1 MTTLRRALENP
12 IEDRVVR
19 DASRLLGLR
28 SLKLELRH
36 DAGWPDRL
44 WLLSGGRTYWTEF
57 KSPERPVLRK
67 LQEHRHAFLRDLG
80 HDVAWFDDAG
90 AAMAAL
96 RERMR

>member
-28 SLKLELRH
+28 SLKLELRR
-36 DAGWPDRL
+36 DAGWPDRVV
-44 WLLSGGRTYWTEF
+44 LLSGGRTFWVELKAPGY
-57 KSPERPVLRK
+57 KPGK

-90 AAMAAL
+90 VAMAAL